1 MRGSQPCTTAG
12 LATYSNLPN
21 RLLTSKLSRFL
32 NNRSQASNY
41 TSLLFIV
48 FGFGIAAIGQT
59 LERTV
64 LAQILGVGFV
74 AVALLAVAVAMVQYR
89 QELKMIEASDYRYKP
104 SLPLGIISGVVLF
117 LIGLFAVVGIIIGPL
132 VG

>member
-1 MRGSQPCTTAG
+1 MATKEPTINSNRDESTE
-12 LATYSNLPN
+12 LAKTRTREAADRTLVAWIRRS
-21 RLLTSKLSRFL
+21 LS
-32 NNRSQASNY
+32 
-41 TSLLFIV
+41 FIA
-48 FGFGIAAIGQT
+48 FGFGIAAIGKT

-64 LAQILGVGFV
+64 LARILGVGFV

-104 SLPLGIISGVVLF
+104 SLPLGIISGVAIF
-117 LIGLFAVVGIIIGPL
+117 LIGLFAVVGIIIGAL

>member
-1 MRGSQPCTTAG
+1 M
-12 LATYSNLPN
+12 ATKEPIISSNRDENTEL
-21 RLLTSKLSRFL
+21 SKTRTREAADRTLMAWIRRSLS
-32 NNRSQASNY
+32 
-41 TSLLFIV
+41 FIA

-64 LAQILGVGFV
+64 LARTLGVGFV

-104 SLPLGIISGVVLF
+104 SLPLGIISGVALF
-117 LIGLFAVVGIIIGPL
+117 LIGLFAVVGIIIEAL